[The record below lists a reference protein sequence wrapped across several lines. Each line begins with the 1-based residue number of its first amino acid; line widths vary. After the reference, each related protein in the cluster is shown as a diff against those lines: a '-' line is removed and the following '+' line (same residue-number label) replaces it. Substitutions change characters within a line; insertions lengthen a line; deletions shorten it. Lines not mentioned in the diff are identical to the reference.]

1 MIKIKSRQEIDKMR
15 AAGKI
20 LAETFLALKE
30 HIKPGITTYE
40 LDSIAKNFI
49 KSNNA
54 LCSFKNYSGYP
65 ANICTSVNEQVVHGI
80 PSKNTVLSD
89 GDIISVD
96 IGVLYQGF
104 HADSAKTFAVGAI
117 SDEAQRLIDVTK
129 ESFYRGLLKATT
141 DNRIGDI
148 SAAIQSYVEEN
159 GYSVVRKLV
168 GHGVGS
174 ALHEDP
180 EVPNFGAPGRGVR
193 LLPGMTLAIEPM
205 VNAGGHGVRV
215 LKDGWTVVTQD
226 GSLSA
231 HCENSI
237 AVTDGDPIILTDV
250 DVS

>member
-20 LAETFLALKE
+20 LAETFLVLEE

-40 LDSIAKNFI
+40 LDNIAKRFI

-54 LCSFKNYSGYP
+54 LCSFKNYNGYP

-80 PSKNTVLSD
+80 PSKNKVLND
-89 GDIISVD
+89 GDIISID

-104 HADSAKTFAVGAI
+104 HGDSAKTFAVGNI

-141 DNRIGDI
+141 DNRVLDIG
-148 SAAIQSYVEEN
+148 AAIQNYVEEN
-159 GYSVVRKLV
+159 GFSVVRKLV

-180 EVPNFGAPGRGVR
+180 EVPNFGEAGRGIR

-205 VNAGGHGVRV
+205 VNMGTYDVDT
-215 LKDGWTVVTQD
+215 LSDNWTVVTAD
-226 GSLSA
+226 GKLSA
-231 HCENSI
+231 HYEHSVLITAN
-237 AVTDGDPIILTDV
+237 GPELLTV
-250 DVS
+250 C

>member
-20 LAETFLALKE
+20 LAETFLVLEE

-40 LDSIAKNFI
+40 LDSIAKRFI

-54 LCSFKNYSGYP
+54 LCSFKNYNGYP

-80 PSKNTVLSD
+80 PSKNKVLND
-89 GDIISVD
+89 GDIISID

-104 HADSAKTFAVGAI
+104 HGDSAKTFAVGNI

-141 DNRIGDI
+141 DNRVLDIG
-148 SAAIQSYVEEN
+148 AAIQNYVEEN
-159 GYSVVRKLV
+159 GFSVVRKLV

-180 EVPNFGAPGRGVR
+180 EVPNFGEAGRGIR

-205 VNAGGHGVRV
+205 VNMGTYDVDT
-215 LKDGWTVVTQD
+215 LSDNWTVVTAD
-226 GSLSA
+226 GKLSA
-231 HCENSI
+231 HYEHSVLITAN
-237 AVTDGDPIILTDV
+237 GPELLTV
-250 DVS
+250 C

>member
-20 LAETFLALKE
+20 LAETFLVLKE

-40 LDSIAKNFI
+40 LDSIAKKFI

-54 LCSFKNYSGYP
+54 LCSFKNYNGYP
-65 ANICTSVNEQVVHGI
+65 ASICTSVNEQVVHGI

-104 HADSAKTFAVGAI
+104 HGDSAKTFAVGNI

-129 ESFYRGLLKATT
+129 ESFYRGLSCATT
-141 DNRIGDI
+141 DNRLYDI
-148 SAAIQSYVEEN
+148 SAAIQKYVEDN
-159 GYSVVRKLV
+159 GFSVVRKLV

-180 EVPNFGAPGRGVR
+180 EVPNFGTAGRGVR

-205 VNAGGHGVRV
+205 VNMGTYDVYT
-215 LKDGWTVVTQD
+215 LSDNWTVVTAD
-226 GSLSA
+226 SKLSA
-231 HCENSI
+231 HYEHSVLITAN
-237 AVTDGDPIILTDV
+237 GPELLTV
-250 DVS
+250 C

>member
-20 LAETFLALKE
+20 LAETFLALEE

-40 LDSIAKNFI
+40 LDSIAKKFI

-54 LCSFKNYSGYP
+54 LCSFKNYNGYP

-80 PSKNTVLSD
+80 PSKSTVLSD
-89 GDIISVD
+89 GDIVSID

-104 HADSAKTFAVGAI
+104 HGDSAKTFAVGNI

-141 DNRIGDI
+141 DNRLFDI
-148 SAAIQSYVEEN
+148 SAAIQNYVEDN
-159 GYSVVRKLV
+159 GFSVVRKLV

-180 EVPNFGAPGRGVR
+180 EVPNFGTAGRGVR

-205 VNAGGHGVRV
+205 VNMGTYDVDT
-215 LKDGWTVVTQD
+215 LSDNWTVVTAD
-226 GSLSA
+226 GRLSA
-231 HCENSI
+231 HYEHSVLITAN
-237 AVTDGDPIILTDV
+237 GPELLTV
-250 DVS
+250 C

>member
-20 LAETFLALKE
+20 LAETFLVLEE
-30 HIKPGITTYE
+30 HLKPGITTHE
-40 LDSIAKNFI
+40 LDSIAKKFI

-54 LCSFKNYSGYP
+54 LCSFKNYNGYP

-80 PSKNTVLSD
+80 PSKNKVLGD
-89 GDIISVD
+89 GDIISID

-104 HADSAKTFAVGAI
+104 HGDSAKTFAIGNI

-141 DNRIGDI
+141 DNRLFDI
-148 SAAIQSYVEEN
+148 SAAIENYVEEN
-159 GYSVVRKLV
+159 GFSVVRELV
-168 GHGVGS
+168 GHGIGS

-180 EVPNFGAPGRGVR
+180 EVPNFGTAGRGVR

-205 VNAGGHGVRV
+205 VNMGTYDVDT
-215 LKDGWTVVTQD
+215 LSDNWTVVTAD
-226 GSLSA
+226 GKLSA
-231 HCENSI
+231 HYEHTVLITEN
-237 AVTDGDPIILTDV
+237 GPELLTV
-250 DVS
+250 C